1 MGDGQISVHGIYA
14 AAMAESAL
22 RAIGASIVPK
32 GGGLALDDC
41 QIMPVD
47 FSAGRHLIEDGGTE
61 QIFGENE
68 QTARIPVKPVDA
80 AVDKREILLRKIVHD
95 SVSQCI
101 VVIVDRRMD
110 GHIGRLVN
118 HHQICIFI
126 DNTKRKP
133 DRNDLFRAGFFC
145 DVQL

>member
-1 MGDGQISVHGIYA
+1 M
-14 AAMAESAL
+14 

-32 GGGLALDDC
+32 GGVSPSTIG

-118 HHQICIFI
+118 HHQICIFHRQYGRGSLTGTI
-126 DNTKRKP
+126 CSEQASSVMCSCRRSPSDSRW
-133 DRNDLFRAGFFC
+133 LA
-145 DVQL
+145 

>member
-14 AAMAESAL
+14 PHDGGICFAGDRRINCA
-22 RAIGASIVPK
+22 K
-32 GGGLALDDC
+32 GRGLALDDC

-68 QTARIPVKPVDA
+68 QAARIPVKPVDA

-101 VVIVDRRMD
+101 VVVVDRRMN
-110 GHIGRLVN
+110 GHIGRLVDY
-118 HHQICIFI
+118 HQICIFI